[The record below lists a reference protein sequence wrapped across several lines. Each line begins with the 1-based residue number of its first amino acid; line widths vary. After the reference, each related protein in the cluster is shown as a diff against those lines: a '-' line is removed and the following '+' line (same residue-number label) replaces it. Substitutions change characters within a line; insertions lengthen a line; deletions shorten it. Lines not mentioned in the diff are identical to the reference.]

1 MRFLNKII
9 FINSGSVKYAEIELD
24 GNVHFI
30 GTQGVGKSTL
40 LRAILFFYNA
50 DKIRLGIPREK
61 RRFDDYY
68 FEWQNSYIIYE
79 VIRDNVPYCIL
90 AYKQLNRVVYRF
102 FDSEYKQELFIDEQG
117 KACESWDE
125 IRKNFGRKVHFTKL
139 ITSYDE
145 YRKIIYGDKKSLSP
159 DFRKYSILE
168 SQQYQNIPRTI
179 QNVLLNTKL
188 EAQFIKETIIKS
200 IDEEEIKIDL
210 ANYSKNH
217 LRDFEIELNDIQI
230 WFNEN
235 KRGQIIVRKQA
246 DSVIEHY
253 RSLNFIKQ
261 DKHENIVK
269 LAQRI
274 KYISNIKPILLAK
287 YQAEKERLVELDKQI
302 KKLTQLHLTREQ
314 DIFSKIKILKTKISE
329 AESKQKEY
337 EKQNIQSII
346 KRVDEKTNLESK
358 KNNKLKEVDLLTSQ
372 YTELKQKYESLIVEL
387 KNQNNQFI
395 NAKNADKNKLTTTFN
410 NHKDILDKEYKTII
424 DQIRTNNAEKK
435 ETVTNKIETIKE
447 QLTTLRVKVGETKH
461 KTFFKEELDV
471 IIKKEGDLKQSKSDS
486 EKSAFQANNEIQTLK
501 KQWEFEEKELQRQYD
516 IDIASINSKI
526 DELNKLIDET
536 QNKIDSQK
544 DSFYGWLNQNYP
556 EWENSIG
563 KVVDEKTILFNKE
576 LQPKLNEKNKS
587 LYGIE
592 INLNAIENTPKTI
605 EDYKTDID
613 KLNSNIKNC
622 YKQNTARITEFETSH
637 KNLKQK
643 FRNKINPLKE
653 IIAKKEYQISQAEL
667 KLDSLTV
674 EFNELTQKADDKKK
688 QALVEL
694 EKQINQTTNDKLNA
708 EKELE
713 KIRAGI
719 SRQITLK
726 ENEKK
731 RRINDIKDA
740 LDTDII
746 RLQTEIQSHQKEID
760 KRIEEITQKQNDEMS
775 AKGADTKRINELN
788 NLITNITNELDYI
801 EQHQTLVIEFKKD
814 KRELFDN
821 VPIWKSQLS
830 STEIKKTTLI
840 EKQKEEN
847 DKLQEKWNKQNAL
860 VSETQQQNSIIE
872 KDLDNYES
880 FQKSDLWD
888 EDTQLIFSNDIK
900 EIQDEQITA
909 TDLIKNI
916 TNLHYNLIDKFKHLQ
931 NGINNFVG
939 NFNEKNVFTF
949 KTKFLSDAEY
959 LSFASELKEFI
970 EEDKITQY
978 EKRVNERFAHIIEQ
992 IGKEIGDFV
1001 SKEAKIETIIRKINS
1016 DFKSKNFVGAID
1028 SMEMRIQSSSN
1039 KIVKLLLEIKNFND
1053 ENSFTLGEANLF
1065 STNNA
1070 NKNNRKAIELLKH
1083 LVKELEQ
1090 YKSDV
1095 LSLSESFDLQFRIVE
1110 NDNDLGWDDKISNIG
1125 SEGTDILVKAMI
1137 NILLLNVFKDSA
1149 SKKFKDFKLHC
1160 MMDEI
1165 GRLHPS
1171 NVKGILKFA
1180 NDRNILLINGS
1191 PTSYNAT
1198 DYRYT
1203 YILTSRKDELN
1214 NRKHITRISRLVKTN
1229 TQS

>member
-50 DKIRLGIPREK
+50 DKLRLGIPREK

-79 VIRDNVPYCIL
+79 VMRDDIPYCIL
-90 AYKQLNRVVYRF
+90 AYKQHNRVAYRF
-102 FDSEYKQELFIDEQG
+102 FDSEYKQKLFIDEQG

-125 IRKNFGRKVHFTKL
+125 IRKNFGRNIHFTKL

-159 DFRKYSILE
+159 EFRKYSILE
-168 SQQYQNIPRTI
+168 SQQFQNIPRTI

-200 IDEEEIKIDL
+200 LDEEEIKIDL

-230 WFNEN
+230 WFNKN

-246 DSVIEHY
+246 DSAIEHY

-261 DKHENIVK
+261 DKHENIVR

-274 KYISNIKPILLAK
+274 KSISNKKPILLAK
-287 YQAEKERLVELDKQI
+287 YQTEKSGLEELDNQI

-314 DIFSKIKILKTKISE
+314 DIISKIKVLSTKISE
-329 AESKQKEY
+329 ANTKQKEY
-337 EKQNIQSII
+337 KKQDIQSII
-346 KRVDEKTNLESK
+346 KRVSEKKNLESER
-358 KNNKLKEVDLLTSQ
+358 KNKQKEVNLLMSQ
-372 YTELKQKYESLIVEL
+372 YSELKQKYETLIAEL
-387 KNQNNQFI
+387 RIQNNEFS
-395 NAKNADKNKLTTTFN
+395 NAKNANINEFKTAFN
-410 NHKDILDKEYKTII
+410 NKKEILDKEYKTII
-424 DQIRTNNAEKK
+424 EQIRTNNTEKK
-435 ETVTNKIETIKE
+435 ETATNKIETIKE

-461 KTFFKEELDV
+461 ETFYKTELDS
-471 IIKKEGDLKQSKSDS
+471 IANKKDALSQLKTDS
-486 EKSAFQANNEIQTLK
+486 EKSTFKAKNEIQTLK
-501 KQWEFEEKELQRQYD
+501 KQWEFEEKELQRQYG
-516 IDIASINSKI
+516 IDIANINSKI
-526 DELNKLIDET
+526 AALNKSIAET
-536 QNKIDSQK
+536 QDKIDSQK

-556 EWENSIG
+556 QWENTIG
-563 KVVDEKTILFNKE
+563 KVIDEKNILFNKE
-576 LQPKLNEKNKS
+576 LQPKLSEKSKS
-587 LYGIE
+587 LYGVE

-605 EDYKTDID
+605 EDYKADIV
-613 KLNSNIKNC
+613 KLNIDIKNC
-622 YKQNTARITEFETSH
+622 HKQNSARITEFETSQ

-643 FRNKINPLKE
+643 FRNKINPLKD
-653 IIAKKEYQISQAEL
+653 IIAKMEYQITQAES
-667 KLDSLTV
+667 KSKSLTV
-674 EFNELTQKADDKKK
+674 EFNELTLKAENEKK
-688 QALVEL
+688 QALAEL
-694 EKQINQTTNDKLNA
+694 DKQINQTTNDKLNA
-708 EKELE
+708 EKELK
-713 KIRAGI
+713 KIKDGI

-726 ENEKK
+726 ENEKQRK
-731 RRINDIKDA
+731 INDIKATLDA
-740 LDTDII
+740 DII
-746 RLQTEIQSHQKEID
+746 KLQTEIQSHNKETD
-760 KRIEEITQKQNDEMS
+760 KRIEEISQKQNDEMS
-775 AKGADTKRINELN
+775 AKGADTDRINELN
-788 NLITNITNELDYI
+788 NRITNITNELDYI
-801 EQHQTLVIEFKKD
+801 EQHQALVIEFNKD
-814 KRELFDN
+814 ERELFN
-821 VPIWKSQLS
+821 NIPTWKSQLA
-830 STEIKKTTLI
+830 STEIKKTSLI
-840 EKQKEEN
+840 AKNKEEKN
-847 DKLQEKWNKQNAL
+847 KLQEKWDKQNEL
-860 VSETQQQNSIIE
+860 VVKTKQQISIID
-872 KDLDNYES
+872 KDLDDYEL

-888 EDTQLIFSNDIK
+888 EDTQLFFSNDIK
-900 EIQDEQITA
+900 ENQDEQITA
-909 TDLIKNI
+909 TELINI
-916 TNLHYNLIDKFKHLQ
+916 IRDLHYKLIDTFKHLQ

-939 NFNEKNVFTF
+939 NFNEKNVFAF
-949 KTKFLSDAEY
+949 KTKFLSDEEY
-959 LSFASELKEFI
+959 LIFASELKEFI
-970 EEDKITQY
+970 DEDKITQY

-1001 SKEAKIETIIRKINS
+1001 SKEAKIETIIRKINT

-1028 SMEMRIQSSSN
+1028 SMEMRVQSSSN
-1039 KIVKLLLEIKNFND
+1039 KIVKLLLEIKSFND
-1053 ENSFTLGEANLF
+1053 ENNLTLGEANLF
-1065 STNNA
+1065 STNDT
-1070 NKNNRKAIELLKH
+1070 NKNNKKAVELLRH

-1137 NILLLNVFKDSA
+1137 NILLLNVFKESA

-1203 YILTSRKDELN
+1203 YLLTNRKDELN
-1214 NRKHITRISRLVKTN
+1214 NGKHITQINRLVKTKA
-1229 TQS
+1229 QS